1 MRRKLIGLVLAAATA
16 FALAGCGGGGG
27 DDPLEGGGG
36 GEESESVIIGSAN
49 FPENSLLGEIY
60 AQALEAKDVKVER
73 KFNIGTRE
81 AYIPALKDGSID
93 LLPEYTGNL
102 LSYLKEGKSPGN
114 NLDAEKVY
122 TDTKAALPDGLVL
135 LDKSSAEDKD
145 AVVVTAATAE
155 KYDLKSIADIKP
167 HQSTMILGGPPEWE
181 TRYTGLKGLK
191 DLYGIE
197 FKSFRKLDTAGP
209 ISVKALKDD
218 KVQAVNLFTTQS
230 AIKQNDFVALED
242 PESLFL
248 AQNVTPLID
257 EAKATD
263 NVKKTLNAVSAKL
276 TTANLTDLVAQVEV
290 DKKDAATVAK
300 QFLEDNDLVT

>member
-1 MRRKLIGLVLAAATA
+1 MRRKLISLAVAAAA
-16 FALAGCGGGGG
+16 MLALAGCGGGGG
-27 DDPLEGGGG
+27 GDPLEGGGG
-36 GEESESVIIGSAN
+36 SEESESIVIGSAN

-114 NLDAEKVY
+114 NLDADKVY
-122 TDTKAALPDGLVL
+122 TDTKAALPDGVVL

-145 AVVVTAATAE
+145 AVVVTAATAQ
-155 KYDLKSIADIKP
+155 KYDLKSIEDIKP
-167 HQSTMILGGPPEWE
+167 HQSKLILGGPPEWE

-191 DLYGIE
+191 ELYGVE

-242 PESLFL
+242 PKSLFL

-263 NVKKTLNAVSAKL
+263 NVKETLNAVSAKL

>member
-27 DDPLEGGGG
+27 EDPLEGGGG
-36 GEESESVIIGSAN
+36 GEESESIIIGSAN

-60 AQALEAKDVKVER
+60 AQALEAKDVKVQR

-145 AVVVTAATAE
+145 AVVVTAATAK

-167 HQSTMILGGPPEWE
+167 HQSKLILGGPPEWE

-191 DLYGIE
+191 DLYGVE

-257 EAKATD
+257 EAKASD

-276 TTANLTDLVAQVEV
+276 TTANLTDLVAEVEV